1 MKFSEVIGQQD
12 VKNRL
17 IQMVAEHRVPHALL
31 FCGPEGCGKMAMALA
46 FASYLLG
53 EREEDAED
61 DSPQTRRATSML
73 RKWEHPDLHFTYP
86 TIKLASMGDHSPV
99 SLDFVKEWREMLL
112 SEASYP
118 QINDWISRM
127 GKTSSEKDGN
137 KQAIITVEESEAIS
151 HNISLMSSQ
160 GGYKISLIWLPERMN
175 IQCANKMLKLLEEP
189 PKQTLFLLVSE
200 QPELLLETIRS
211 RTQRIDF
218 KKIATQE
225 LEQALIERR
234 GLDRDTAHRMARIA
248 NGNWNKALEELNAG
262 NENQQFLDLFIML
275 MRLAYMRKIHDLKK
289 WCDIVAAFNREK
301 QKRMLDYFTHMLR
314 ESFMY
319 NFHQEELVYM
329 TQEEEN
335 FAKNFA
341 RFINEANIID
351 IFHLFDECKAMI
363 NQNANAKII
372 FFDMVLNVIVMLIRK

>member
-1 MKFSEVIGQQD
+1 
-12 VKNRL
+12 
-17 IQMVAEHRVPHALL
+17 
-31 FCGPEGCGKMAMALA
+31 
-46 FASYLLG
+46 
-53 EREEDAED
+53 
-61 DSPQTRRATSML
+61 
-73 RKWEHPDLHFTYP
+73 
-86 TIKLASMGDHSPV
+86 MGDRAPV

-112 SEASYP
+112 NEAAYP
-118 QINDWISRM
+118 QINTWISKM
-127 GKTSSEKDGN
+127 GKTSSDKDGN

-189 PKQTLFLLVSE
+189 PRQTLFLLVSE

-218 KKIATQE
+218 KKIDTAS
-225 LEQALIERR
+225 LEQALLDRR
-234 GLDRDTAHRMARIA
+234 GLDHDTAHRMARIA
-248 NGNWNKALEELNAG
+248 NGNWNKAIEELEAG

-314 ESFMY
+314 ESFVY
-319 NFHQEELVYM
+319 NFQQKELVYM
-329 TQEEEN
+329 TLEEEN

-351 IFHLFDECKAMI
+351 IFQLFDECKAMI
-363 NQNANAKII
+363 HQNANAKIV
-372 FFDMVLNVIVMLIRK
+372 FFDMVLNIIVLLIRK

>member
-1 MKFSEVIGQQD
+1 
-12 VKNRL
+12 
-17 IQMVAEHRVPHALL
+17 
-31 FCGPEGCGKMAMALA
+31 
-46 FASYLLG
+46 
-53 EREEDAED
+53 
-61 DSPQTRRATSML
+61 
-73 RKWEHPDLHFTYP
+73 
-86 TIKLASMGDHSPV
+86 
-99 SLDFVKEWREMLL
+99 
-112 SEASYP
+112 
-118 QINDWISRM
+118 
-127 GKTSSEKDGN
+127 
-137 KQAIITVEESEAIS
+137 
-151 HNISLMSSQ
+151 MSSQ

-189 PKQTLFLLVSE
+189 PRQTLFLLVSE

-234 GLDRDTAHRMARIA
+234 GLDRDTAHRIARIA

-372 FFDMVLNVIVMLIRK
+372 FFDMVLNIIVMLIRK

>member
-17 IQMVAEHRVPHALL
+17 MQMVTEQRVPHALL
-31 FCGPEGCGKMAMALA
+31 FCGPQGCGKLAMALA

-53 EREEDAED
+53 EREEENG
-61 DSPQTRRATSML
+61 SQETKRATSML
-73 RKWEHPDLHFTYP
+73 SKWEHPDLHFTYP
-86 TIKLASMGDHSPV
+86 TIKLASMGDRAPV
-99 SLDFVKEWREMLL
+99 SLDFAKEWREMLL
-112 SEASYP
+112 NEAAYP
-118 QINDWISRM
+118 QINTWISKM
-127 GKTSSEKDGN
+127 GKTSSDKDGN

-189 PKQTLFLLVSE
+189 PRQTLFLLVSE

-218 KKIATQE
+218 KKIDTAS
-225 LEQALIERR
+225 LEQALLDRR
-234 GLDRDTAHRMARIA
+234 GLDHDTAHRMARIA
-248 NGNWNKALEELNAG
+248 NGNWNKAIEELDAG

-314 ESFMY
+314 ESFVY
-319 NFHQEELVYM
+319 NFQQKELVYM
-329 TQEEEN
+329 TLEEEN

-351 IFHLFDECKAMI
+351 IFQLFDECKAMI
-363 NQNANAKII
+363 HQNANAKIV
-372 FFDMVLNVIVMLIRK
+372 FFDMVLNIIVLLIRK

>member
-1 MKFSEVIGQQD
+1 
-12 VKNRL
+12 
-17 IQMVAEHRVPHALL
+17 
-31 FCGPEGCGKMAMALA
+31 
-46 FASYLLG
+46 
-53 EREEDAED
+53 
-61 DSPQTRRATSML
+61 
-73 RKWEHPDLHFTYP
+73 
-86 TIKLASMGDHSPV
+86 
-99 SLDFVKEWREMLL
+99 
-112 SEASYP
+112 
-118 QINDWISRM
+118 
-127 GKTSSEKDGN
+127 
-137 KQAIITVEESEAIS
+137 
-151 HNISLMSSQ
+151 
-160 GGYKISLIWLPERMN
+160 
-175 IQCANKMLKLLEEP
+175 
-189 PKQTLFLLVSE
+189 
-200 QPELLLETIRS
+200 
-211 RTQRIDF
+211 
-218 KKIATQE
+218 
-225 LEQALIERR
+225 
-234 GLDRDTAHRMARIA
+234 MARIA

-372 FFDMVLNVIVMLIRK
+372 FFDMVLNIIVMLIRK